1 MHMFLGVASRVP
13 GVISLVELL
22 VCADESLHVFSFVQ
36 QVFRG
41 NVSFSFSLYI
51 PLFSSIISFSC
62 Y

>member
-1 MHMFLGVASRVP
+1 MHVFLGVVSRVP

-22 VCADESLHVFSFVQ
+22 VCVDKSLHVFSFVQ
-36 QVFRG
+36 QVLRG

-51 PLFSSIISFSC
+51 LLFSSIINFSS